1 MKQNS
6 VAIHLRNIRAV
17 INWAIEEGLTQN
29 YPFKQFK
36 VKYEKTRKR
45 NLTIEQLRTLRDY
58 PCEEFQKQYRDLFM
72 LMFYL
77 IGINTKDLLNLRHKD
92 LVNGRIEYTRAKT
105 GKHYSVKVEPEAME
119 IIKRYK
125 GKNYLLTPLDRYKD
139 HMNWLHHC
147 NDALKTIGKTYKI
160 GVKTSGNAL
169 FPDLSTYWS
178 RHTWSTIAAE
188 LDTPIDVIAHALG
201 HEIPGLDVTSIY
213 IHFNEKKV
221 DDANRKVIDLVNS
234 Q

>member
-1 MKQNS
+1 
-6 VAIHLRNIRAV
+6 
-17 INWAIEEGLTQN
+17 
-29 YPFKQFK
+29 
-36 VKYEKTRKR
+36 
-45 NLTIEQLRTLRDY
+45 
-58 PCEEFQKQYRDLFM
+58 
-72 LMFYL
+72 
-77 IGINTKDLLNLRHKD
+77 
-92 LVNGRIEYTRAKT
+92 
-105 GKHYSVKVEPEAME
+105 
-119 IIKRYK
+119 
-125 GKNYLLTPLDRYKD
+125 
-139 HMNWLHHC
+139 MNWLHHC